1 MSMRHTPSTMGRS
14 NPYMVTPRRHRRIL
28 TYDVNELQA
37 AFRGGVMRYIQHRRG
52 NKPTQIHDLH
62 TPLVNLRHARFGQ
75 AMTTISDDGV
85 ERIGFVVSLNGE
97 LNGCGRPT
105 TTSNIVHYDI
115 DQGVQLK
122 VVSDSVFVSGSVDRE
137 LAQQLSEQHGYPEL
151 KGNRGP
157 ETTSAARTILI
168 DTIRDLTLKRVSGG
182 ISDRQIQDQACLA
195 LLRCNSV
202 QIDRQLPRTRQ
213 RRVIVRRAI
222 EYIETHYWRDLTITE
237 LCRAAQ
243 TTERTLRYA
252 FVDLVGIAPQRYLM
266 QKRLQIAYELLKQA
280 EPGTSVAT
288 VATACGFHHMGR
300 FACYFNEM
308 FGERPYNVL
317 ID

>member
-1 MSMRHTPSTMGRS
+1 MATP
-14 NPYMVTPRRHRRIL
+14 RHRRIL
-28 TYDVNELQA
+28 TNDVNELQS
-37 AFRGGVMRYIQHRRG
+37 AFRGGIMRYIQHRCG
-52 NKPTQIHDLH
+52 NKPTLIHDLH
-62 TPLVNLRHARFGQ
+62 TPLVTLRHAKFGQ

-85 ERIGFVVSLNGE
+85 ERIGFVVSLDGE
-97 LNGCGRPT
+97 LNGCGQPT
-105 TTSNIVHYDI
+105 TASNVVHYDV

-122 VVSDSVFVSGSVDRE
+122 VSADSVFVSGSVDRE

-157 ETTSAARTILI
+157 ETFPSARAILV
-168 DTIRDLTLKRVSGG
+168 DTIRDLTLKRASGG
-182 ISDRQIQDQACLA
+182 ISDHQIQDEACLA
-195 LLRCNSV
+195 LLRCTSV
-202 QIDRQLPRTRQ
+202 RSDRQIPRTRQ

-222 EYIETHYWRDLTITE
+222 EYIEAHYSHDLTITE

-252 FVDLVGIAPQRYLM
+252 FVELVGIAPQRYLI
-266 QKRLQIAYELLKQA
+266 QKRLQIAYKLLKQA
-280 EPGTSVAT
+280 EPGVSVAT
-288 VATACGFHHMGR
+288 VAAACGFHHMGR
-300 FACYFNEM
+300 FACYFSEM